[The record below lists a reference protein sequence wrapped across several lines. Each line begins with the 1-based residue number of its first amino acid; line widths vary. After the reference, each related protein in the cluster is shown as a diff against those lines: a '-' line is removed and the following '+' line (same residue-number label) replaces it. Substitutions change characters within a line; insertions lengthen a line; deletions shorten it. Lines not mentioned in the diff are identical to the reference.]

1 MGVAITRLD
10 GGCTS
15 AAAALA
21 HTTKATATHA
31 HVDAYNSHGLKVPVI
46 APYVKGSGGEKSA
59 VKEETHAARWGL
71 LRGYSGKATKW
82 VDFVVTDSTRRESC
96 HFHRVV
102 RNGDGVKGKLEKRV
116 LGRVRFRE
124 LENRAGITRVGFRP
138 SRCEV

>member
-1 MGVAITRLD
+1 MFLNSPRR
-10 GGCTS
+10 GCTS

-31 HVDAYNSHGLKVPVI
+31 CEGAHQSHGLKLPVI
-46 APYVKGSGGEKSA
+46 APHVKRGTA
-59 VKEETHAARWGL
+59 NNRDLKEETHAARWGL